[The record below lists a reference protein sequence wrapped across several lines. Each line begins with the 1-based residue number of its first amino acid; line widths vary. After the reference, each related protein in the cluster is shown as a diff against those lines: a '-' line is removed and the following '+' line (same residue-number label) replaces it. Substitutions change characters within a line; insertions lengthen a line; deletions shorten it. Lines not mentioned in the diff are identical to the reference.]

1 MRRLAF
7 IAAASLAFIAISKP
21 PSAEARGRESSR
33 ASYCK
38 FNEYHRVKECRKR
51 CPPAPTAHGNMSNL
65 EKREYR
71 KALDARKECFE
82 ECWES
87 YRKERD
93 RVLKCE
99 MQECERRGSW
109 RCDDECM
116 KSARKYE
123 WEYMKA
129 DYPDGVCKSRY
140 R

>member
-7 IAAASLAFIAISKP
+7 LAAASLAFIAISEP
-21 PSAEARGRESSR
+21 PSAEARD
-33 ASYCK
+33 CK
-38 FNEYHRVKECRKR
+38 FNKYHSVKECVKR

-71 KALDARKECFE
+71 KALNARKECFE

-99 MQECERRGSW
+99 KRECDWRGDSW
-109 RCDDECM
+109 RCEDECM
-116 KSARKYE
+116 KSAKKYD
-123 WEYMKA
+123 WNYMKA
-129 DYPDGVCKSRY
+129 DYPHRVCEESRY